1 MDGHKFINAYFTDEE
16 RTIVESLWEDE
27 ETGAIRINN
36 IEARDNDPAWEGL
49 LTHIDI
55 DTLHE
60 MTFKRIRD
68 LENEYKEQV
77 IAIAK
82 ERGMVYDVDAINS
95 DIYKAIAKSL
105 FSPFDSEKDKEKL
118 FMYKLQLFEE
128 ECIKECK
135 DKAAKKKIRQAKTIL
150 DATKYAIEIVENTSD
165 TT

>member
-27 ETGAIRINN
+27 ETGTIRINN

-49 LTHIDI
+49 LDHIDI

-68 LENEYKEQV
+68 LDNEYKEQV

-82 ERGMVYDVDAINS
+82 ERGMVYDIDSVNTDV
-95 DIYKAIAKSL
+95 YKAIAAAL
-105 FSPFDSEKDKEKL
+105 FAPFDPTEDKEKL
-118 FMYKLQLFEE
+118 FMFKLQLFEVE
-128 ECIKECK
+128 QIRDSK
-135 DKAAKKKIRQAKTIL
+135 DKEGKKKIRQAKTML
-150 DATKYAIEIVENTSD
+150 TACQAAISVYQGNT
-165 TT
+165 